1 MFASLTDDFVLR
13 REYQLES
20 YGNLVL
26 TRAAV
31 GGRDG
36 VRVLKL
42 LIDTGSTYTILPF
55 EILARKRVRLTTA
68 SGDIIAPAVE
78 VKWFHSLGR
87 RIDNFRVVAHTL
99 PFGTYIDGLLG
110 MDFLTRIKAVIK
122 IANKSI
128 EV

>member
-1 MFASLTDDFVLR
+1 MM
-13 REYQLES
+13 EYQLES
-20 YGNLVL
+20 YGNLLL

-55 EILARKRVRLTTA
+55 EILEAIGCNPGLARKRVRLTTA